1 MAKNVEGLKIEQVQT
16 LGQRLNPQLARLGQI
31 LEMNVPEF
39 EEAVARELNENP
51 ALEDL
56 DSHSGDHEDNSIE
69 TPEDIQ
75 RGDYADEDDMPVYL
89 ARNHSADD
97 SHVDV
102 ASYAPDEGDTIS
114 DVLLRRLFYDH
125 NLSDSEKS
133 IAEHIVGNLDESGY
147 LTRSVGEIAD
157 DIAEKDGV
165 NVRDDEVRIVLDYVR
180 ALDPAGIAAF
190 DLRDCLLLQL
200 NRMTDSETADCARR
214 IVRDYYDLFTKKHF
228 DRIQMALGASREMME
243 DALRMIRK
251 LNTRPASVIETG
263 NSIDK
268 APVVYPDYILTY
280 DADFDTFTLSLS
292 GNNPELAIEA
302 SFRIDD
308 ALLKKEGASVSEFI
322 RTQRDRAQ
330 SFIELVKM
338 RRNTMMEVGKAIVK
352 LQREFFVTGD
362 KTDMKPMILADI
374 QRITGLDPSVISRA
388 TSGKYILTPH
398 GQFAM
403 KTLFNERVDD
413 SSDITS
419 LNIKEKLTDI
429 INNEDKRHPFSD
441 RALCE
446 LLKAAGFDIARRTV
460 AKYRESLG
468 FPVGRLRR
476 NF

>member
-56 DSHSGDHEDNSIE
+56 DSHSGDHEDSSIE

-97 SHVDV
+97 SHVDA

-114 DVLLRRLFYDH
+114 EVLLRRLFYDH

-200 NRMTDSETADCARR
+200 NRMPDSETADCARR

-362 KTDMKPMILADI
+362 KTDMKPMILSDI
-374 QRITGLDPSVISRA
+374 QRITGLDPSVISRS

>member
-56 DSHSGDHEDNSIE
+56 DSHSGDHEDSSIE

-97 SHVDV
+97 SHVDA